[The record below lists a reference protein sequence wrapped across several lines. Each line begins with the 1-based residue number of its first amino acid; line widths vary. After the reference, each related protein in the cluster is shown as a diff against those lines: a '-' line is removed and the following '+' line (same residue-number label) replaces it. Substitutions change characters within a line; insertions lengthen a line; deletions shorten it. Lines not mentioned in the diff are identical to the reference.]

1 MTETNRLSGRVAVIT
16 GSGRGLG
23 RRCALAF
30 GREGAIVVAVAQRE
44 GSDPTGT
51 VEETAARVEAAG
63 GSALS
68 WHCDVADPDAIED
81 MVRAVRDR
89 YGRIDILV
97 NHAAARA
104 SGEISSIQPRHWRRL
119 VEVNLNGVF
128 SSCRAVIPTML
139 GQGSGSIVNVS
150 AEPGAPSSYRAT
162 RRAVE
167 ELSIGLAEE
176 QAANGIAVNVFVP
189 SEEPSADVEGSGGR
203 GGEDAERDDAEAVVR
218 LSLQRPETC
227 TGAVLDAAAVLARLG
242 PRPDPG

>member
-16 GSGRGLG
+16 GAGRGLG

-30 GREGAIVVAVAQRE
+30 GDEGAIVVAVARSE
-44 GSDPTGT
+44 GPDPSGT
-51 VEETAARVEAAG
+51 VEDTAAQVEAAG
-63 GSALS
+63 GSVLA
-68 WHCDVADPDAIED
+68 WHCDVADPDALED

-104 SGEISSIQPRHWRRL
+104 PGGISTIQPRHWRRL
-119 VEVNLNGVF
+119 VEVNLHGVF

-150 AEPGAPSSYRAT
+150 AGPRAPSSYRAT

-176 QAANGIAVNVFVP
+176 QAGNGIAVNVFVP
-189 SEEPSADVEGSGGR
+189 GDEPSVPVEGSGGP
-203 GGEDAERDDAEAVVR
+203 GGGNVGHDDAEAVVR

-227 TGAVLDAAAVLARLG
+227 TGAVLDATAVLARLG